1 MIEILDCRDMSE
13 EEKKEYLS
21 HNEEVRKLDTNKK
34 YISIESIE
42 KLKYECR

>member
-1 MIEILDCRDMSE
+1 MIEIIESRDMTE

-21 HNEEVRKLDTNKK
+21 HNEEVRKLDINKN

-42 KLKYECR
+42 KLK